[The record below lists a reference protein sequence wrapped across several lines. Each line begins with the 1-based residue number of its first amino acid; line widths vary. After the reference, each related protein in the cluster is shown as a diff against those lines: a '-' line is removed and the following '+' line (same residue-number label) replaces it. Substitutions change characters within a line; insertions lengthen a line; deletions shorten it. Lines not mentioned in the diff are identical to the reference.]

1 MITLEAHPVNTDV
14 AESAASQ
21 LRDSDVFQRRD
32 CASGSSS
39 ASEESLPRQIH
50 NLAADAIATSQ
61 IGNHLA
67 TEGIGNQIQQHSSF
81 HENSHGQ
88 QQSHQQQLDV
98 SRLPPRPESKNNV
111 SSLPPRPEGTL
122 NTFGGGRVARAFDL
136 RLPSL
141 EQVVSSAQA
150 DVEREEEALRSARAK
165 RLAMEREAHEC
176 RVRASPR
183 DTSGCANSADGTRG
197 ALALTHTSAADGGP
211 VGDGRREPET
221 LVASNGPVRRHE
233 ED

>member
-1 MITLEAHPVNTDV
+1 MGETVTSTRPVASTSTMDVHLVASTRTMDAHPVSLTSTMDAHPVASTITMDAHPVASTRTMDAHPVASMITLEAHPVNTDV

-50 NLAADAIATSQ
+50 NLTADAIATSQ

-98 SRLPPRPESKNNV
+98 SRLP
-111 SSLPPRPEGTL
+111 
-122 NTFGGGRVARAFDL
+122 
-136 RLPSL
+136 
-141 EQVVSSAQA
+141 
-150 DVEREEEALRSARAK
+150 
-165 RLAMEREAHEC
+165 
-176 RVRASPR
+176 
-183 DTSGCANSADGTRG
+183 
-197 ALALTHTSAADGGP
+197 
-211 VGDGRREPET
+211 
-221 LVASNGPVRRHE
+221 
-233 ED
+233 